1 MLMWTIKR
9 RLVSINCL
17 ICWGKRGRGI
27 EQFQTISI
35 SYYFFSGIIFETYE
49 SYTPV
54 LILVS
59 LVKVLSSLLFL
70 WASKCFPEIKETIR
84 VKISTNKKISSKNNE
99 GTDIANDNVKD
110 EESALLTMESGRFSY
125 SKLPSEN
132 SAKKTEIHPNKWAD
146 SQISKKWLTYT

>member
-1 MLMWTIKR
+1 M
-9 RLVSINCL
+9 
-17 ICWGKRGRGI
+17 
-27 EQFQTISI
+27 
-35 SYYFFSGIIFETYE
+35 
-49 SYTPV
+49 

-70 WASKCFPEIKETIR
+70 WASKCFPEIKETIQ
-84 VKISTNKKISSKNNE
+84 VKLSTNKKISSKNNE

-132 SAKKTEIHPNKWAD
+132 SAKKTEIHPNK
-146 SQISKKWLTYT
+146 